1 MIKQPHVV
9 AIEVAEALIEYM
21 EEREFNVKRFFTER
35 QFNYDL
41 EQDLPFLPFEI
52 FSDLFVAGATF
63 LADDYLGLHVGQ
75 TVSTR
80 HWGQLGYLIL
90 SGDDGIE
97 AIRYMDRYARLIT
110 NAMDTRF
117 EIEGEHLICS
127 FELLPVSEGG
137 CANDGYSHHI
147 LDYFVSA
154 VRNLGTFMSNGVF
167 KYREIHFQYEPPINP
182 VNPDIYQEILGCPCY
197 FGRAKN
203 RIIVGI
209 ESLQF
214 LSHYRDPRLKKVL
227 ERNAQAVLQHL
238 AGDDEFVREL
248 KHYLANALK
257 NGMPTL
263 AEATAH
269 FGISERTLQRRLAK
283 QNISFQDVIDELRQE
298 LAKNYMQ
305 NNYSLLD
312 IALLLGYSEQ
322 SAFHR
327 AFKRWT
333 GLSPSKYVKQN
344 GLELKK
350 RPDA

>member
-1 MIKQPHVV
+1 MVKHPHVV

-21 EEREFNVKRFFTER
+21 VEREFNVEQFFAER
-35 QFNYDL
+35 QFSYDI

-52 FSDLFVAGATF
+52 FSDLFVAGADF
-63 LADDYLGLHVGQ
+63 LDDEHLGLHVGQ

-90 SGDDGIE
+90 SGENGIE

-127 FELLPVSEGG
+127 FELLPAGKGSS
-137 CANDGYSHHI
+137 DGNAYSHHI
-147 LDYFVSA
+147 LDYFISA

-167 KYREIHFQYEPPINP
+167 RYREIHFQYDPPISP
-182 VNPDIYQEILGCPCY
+182 DSPDIYQEILGCPCY
-197 FGRAKN
+197 FGRANN
-203 RIIVGI
+203 RIIVGV

-214 LSHYRDPRLKKVL
+214 LSHYRDPRLKKLL
-227 ERNAQAVLQHL
+227 ERNAQAVLQDL

-248 KHYLANALK
+248 KNYLANALK

-269 FGISERTLQRRLAK
+269 FEISERTLQRRLAK

-305 NNYSLLD
+305 NDYSLLD

-333 GLSPSKYVKQN
+333 GLSPSKYAKQHK
-344 GLELKK
+344 LDLKK
-350 RPDA
+350 RPNA